1 VAGATLW
8 SASKSLLAANLPF
21 LLLAY
26 GQVMV
31 TGAVLGTRRAYDLY
45 LLAWMLPELALF
57 GVGNILQMHTIPAL
71 HAIEHDSGAEAYWQ
85 ANWAVLIWFGGFSLA
100 AALFCAAAAPMVFPK
115 LFPTLNTGELEQTI
129 FIFQALLVTMWV
141 SVLVKI
147 LGNLHR
153 ASHSMWLTAA
163 SQSAVPLA
171 VILWLW
177 AAPGWGVWALWSGLT
192 LGASIQAALLGPALC
207 SWGLLKH
214 RLRCTHPM
222 FKDLARK
229 LPILLVVAIGFR
241 LLLAGDR
248 LVAAQLAPGSV
259 AVLRYAVFLLLA
271 GLNLFTMPLL
281 NVFFNRFSILAAR
294 GCWPERA
301 DLLLTAMEIFWL
313 VLLPF
318 SLLIGLFAAPLVTLV
333 LGRGAI
339 GPSDVER
346 IAMTLRVFAPV
357 LPLASWSFVTL
368 AAYTSRRSYGYPCIL
383 GILLPGL
390 NLVLGFWF
398 SQWAGL
404 AGIAAATGICLTLW
418 AALLV
423 WPLSTD
429 LPRPRLGRFGRNLVR
444 SSVGPLL
451 ACGVVVAINRL
462 FPAMDGLLRAVAL
475 AGVYAALAGAGLYLF
490 SRDHIGE
497 CLITL
502 KAVRVGR

>member
-1 VAGATLW
+1 M
-8 SASKSLLAANLPF
+8 AANLPF

-31 TGAVLGTRRAYDLY
+31 TGAVLGTHRGYDLY
-45 LLAWMLPELALF
+45 LLAWILPELVLF

-85 ANWAVLIWFGGFSLA
+85 ANWAVLTWFGGFSLA
-100 AALFCAAAAPMVFPK
+100 AALLCAAAAPMVFPK
-115 LFPTLNTGELEQTI
+115 LFPTLNAGELRQTI
-129 FIFQALLVTMWV
+129 VIFQALLVTMWV
-141 SVLVKI
+141 SALVKI

-177 AAPGWGVWALWSGLT
+177 VAPSWGIWALWSGLT
-192 LGASIQAALLGPALC
+192 LGALIQAALLGPALC

-222 FKDLARK
+222 FKDLVRK
-229 LPILLVVAIGFR
+229 LPVLVVVAIGFR
-241 LLLAGDR
+241 LLLAGNR

-259 AVLRYAVFLLLA
+259 AVLRYAVFLLMA
-271 GLNLFTMPLL
+271 GLNVFTMPLL
-281 NVFFNRFSILAAR
+281 SVFFNRFSILAAR
-294 GCWPERA
+294 GSWAERA
-301 DLLLTAMEIFWL
+301 DLLLTAMEILWL

-318 SLLIGLFAAPLVTLV
+318 SLFLGLFATPLVTLV

-357 LPLASWSFVTL
+357 LPLTSWCFVAL
-368 AAYTSRRSYGYPCIL
+368 SAHTSRRSYGYPCVL

-390 NLVLGFWF
+390 NLVLGFWL
-398 SQWAGL
+398 SRRAGL
-404 AGIAAATGICLTLW
+404 AGIAAATGISLTLW

-423 WPLSTD
+423 WPLAVD
-429 LPRPRLGRFGRNLVR
+429 VARARLGRFSGNLLR

-451 ACGVVVAINRL
+451 ACGIVGTIYRL
-462 FPAMDGLLRAVAL
+462 FPAMDGLPRAAAL
-475 AGVYAALAGAGLYLF
+475 AGLYAALAGTGLYLF
-490 SRDHIGE
+490 SRNHIGE